1 MNLPTRTPLSIILLG
16 LLGACGAPTQD
27 GGSPATLSGLAVDG
41 YVAGATVY
49 LDING
54 NALLDAYEPRALT
67 DSKGYFGID
76 ENGNDYCNSSS
87 SSDLSHCL
95 RTGDYSGSQL
105 RIEGGIDTLTGEP
118 FQGVLS
124 RTADASGSQVASP
137 LTSLMGNMSSA
148 QVTAFLGAENTAAG
162 TSLGLGDLK
171 ANPLDISTSTSAD
184 QNHLIRTAWLVHKS
198 AAVIAAELKRHYTD
212 AAPAN
217 KALAND
223 FTPYVYRALV
233 STWEAAGN
241 PDMQSFL
248 NTAAN
253 ITDLID
259 GAAALINTDGGSL
272 NVGAIDAAVQ
282 ADMTTRISKLITLID
297 DAGIFTL
304 GGSSALTRSDVEA
317 RGRAIEVL
325 TLILSKAS
333 PNMANVDAAIA
344 DLVTAPILLNLASSA
359 ADVAQIATDY
369 EATGAAVTDYSG
381 RSDLGTA
388 LAGAGVN
395 GSTPTTLNDGIGGT
409 ADLTIDTGSGT
420 VNIDVSSIDV
430 DNDGNPDNVSL
441 PGTITAINDYTS
453 VMTLDVMGSQQTVI
467 LETDAS
473 GNLVFDTSTM
483 TLEDVDLGT
492 FTL

>member
-1 MNLPTRTPLSIILLG
+1 
-16 LLGACGAPTQD
+16 
-27 GGSPATLSGLAVDG
+27 
-41 YVAGATVY
+41 
-49 LDING
+49 
-54 NALLDAYEPRALT
+54 
-67 DSKGYFGID
+67 
-76 ENGNDYCNSSS
+76 
-87 SSDLSHCL
+87 
-95 RTGDYSGSQL
+95 
-105 RIEGGIDTLTGEP
+105 
-118 FQGVLS
+118 
-124 RTADASGSQVASP
+124 
-137 LTSLMGNMSSA
+137 MGNMSSA

>member
-1 MNLPTRTPLSIILLG
+1 
-16 LLGACGAPTQD
+16 
-27 GGSPATLSGLAVDG
+27 
-41 YVAGATVY
+41 
-49 LDING
+49 
-54 NALLDAYEPRALT
+54 
-67 DSKGYFGID
+67 
-76 ENGNDYCNSSS
+76 
-87 SSDLSHCL
+87 
-95 RTGDYSGSQL
+95 
-105 RIEGGIDTLTGEP
+105 
-118 FQGVLS
+118 
-124 RTADASGSQVASP
+124 
-137 LTSLMGNMSSA
+137 
-148 QVTAFLGAENTAAG
+148 
-162 TSLGLGDLK
+162 
-171 ANPLDISTSTSAD
+171 
-184 QNHLIRTAWLVHKS
+184 
-198 AAVIAAELKRHYTD
+198 
-212 AAPAN
+212 
-217 KALAND
+217 
-223 FTPYVYRALV
+223 
-233 STWEAAGN
+233 
-241 PDMQSFL
+241 
-248 NTAAN
+248 
-253 ITDLID
+253 
-259 GAAALINTDGGSL
+259 
-272 NVGAIDAAVQ
+272 
-282 ADMTTRISKLITLID
+282 
-297 DAGIFTL
+297 
-304 GGSSALTRSDVEA
+304 
-317 RGRAIEVL
+317 
-325 TLILSKAS
+325 
-333 PNMANVDAAIA
+333 MANVDAAIA